1 MGSMN
6 AVRGALEAV
15 TGAATQ
21 LLNGFTGDGPP
32 QSLSVD
38 AAVRSIENGGSGCAS
53 CKSVLIVP
61 ALETCRTPC
70 RNAIT

>member
-1 MGSMN
+1 MPSPRVDTSAQPSLGSMD
-6 AVRGALEAV
+6 AVRGVMEAV

-21 LLNGFTGDGPP
+21 LLNDFTGDGLP

-53 CKSVLIVP
+53 CTAVL
-61 ALETCRTPC
+61 
-70 RNAIT
+70 